1 MFYDKEKIATR
12 IETLIGE
19 HCVVNGSLSG
29 NGLLKV
35 DGNIEGDINWQDDL
49 EIAETC
55 NCNGNIICIN
65 AYISGKVVGNIVCQ
79 GTLTIESTGIVNGDI
94 NAKNLKINDGGIL
107 DGTCTMKV
115 NKNVLDLML

>member
-1 MFYDKEKIATR
+1 MFYDKEKIANR

-19 HCVVNGSLSG
+19 HCTINGSLSG

-35 DGNIEGDINWQDDL
+35 DGNIEGNITWQDDI

-55 NCNGNIICIN
+55 SCNGNIICIN
-65 AYISGKVVGNIVCQ
+65 AYVGGKVIGNIVCQ
-79 GTLTIESTGIVNGDI
+79 GTLTIESTGLVNGDI
-94 NAKNLKINDGGIL
+94 NVKNLKINDGGIL

-115 NKNVLDLML
+115 NKNISDLML